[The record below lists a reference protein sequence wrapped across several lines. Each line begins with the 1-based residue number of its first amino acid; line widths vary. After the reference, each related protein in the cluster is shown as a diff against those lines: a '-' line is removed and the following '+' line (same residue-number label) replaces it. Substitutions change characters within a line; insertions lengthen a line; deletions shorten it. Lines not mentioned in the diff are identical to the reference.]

1 MLLLLLLQLLT
12 PTSALDNGI
21 RTPAYA
27 WSSWNHFGGS
37 ISDAL
42 MRECADAIVSSGL
55 AAAGL
60 RYVNLDDG
68 WAQGRYANG
77 TIYPDPALFPNGM
90 KPLVDYVHSKG
101 LLFGIY
107 TARGSTTCLGRPGS
121 DSYEALDA
129 QTYADWGVDYVRDCA
144 PASEIASA
152 LSRARAHPAR
162 PRHPAA
168 PSSRRT
174 LAEAWSTAPSTSSTR
189 ACATR

>member
-1 MLLLLLLQLLT
+1 MLALALAALLLLT

-21 RTPAYA
+21 LSPAYG
-27 WSSWNHFGGS
+27 WSSWNRFSGS

-68 WAQGRYANG
+68 WAAGRYANG
-77 TIYPDPALFPNGM
+77 TIYPDAALFPYGM

-101 LLFGIY
+101 LLFGLY

-121 DSYEALDA
+121 DSHEALDA
-129 QTYADWGVDYVRDCA
+129 QTYADWGVDYVRDGFSLC
-144 PASEIASA
+144 SA
-152 LSRARAHPAR
+152 LTPHRLRAPNLARTRAPTR
-162 PRHPAA
+162 RRL
-168 PSSRRT
+168 SSRRT
-174 LAEAWSTAPSTSSTR
+174 LVEG
-189 ACATR
+189 